1 MELPPLSLCNRFA
14 ALVAMTLAAGCASSQ
29 DPAGDS
35 FPDPLTD
42 FTEPAE
48 LVDAHAQA
56 IHDLD
61 PERYAALLAPDFEFD
76 PPSADLVDLPWIP
89 SGNTGWGRET
99 ELRIIANM
107 ADPDFAGG
115 GGRLVAIDA
124 TFLPLGGAPGTD
136 PLLVR
141 CEADIEVSWEPAG
154 IATVHSLMVFDLAPD
169 ERGFLRIVRITE
181 SDGVVRLAPDPERTT
196 WGMLKVRFLDAE
208 DLP

>member
-1 MELPPLSLCNRFA
+1 MELPRLAHSNRFV

-29 DPAGDS
+29 DPAGDVV
-35 FPDPLTD
+35 PDPLTD
-42 FTEPAE
+42 FTEPAA

-89 SGNTGWGRET
+89 SGSTGWDRET

-107 ADPDFAGG
+107 ANPEFAGG
-115 GGRLVAIDA
+115 SGGLAAIDA
-124 TFLPLGGAPGTD
+124 TFLPLDGAPVAD

-141 CEADIEVSWEPAG
+141 CEADIEVVWAPSG
-154 IATVHSLMVFDLAPD
+154 TATAHTLLLFELATD
-169 ERGFLRIVRITE
+169 ERGFLRIARITE
-181 SDGVVRLAPDPERTT
+181 TGGLGRSDPGPERTT